1 MSFLT
6 TYYPKKITFER
17 KGENVI
23 LRPPDYK
30 DWKSWSSLK
39 EKNKTIRIFLIIRIF
54 PTDYSIIILDFY

>member
-39 EKNKTIRIFLIIRIF
+39 EKNKTSEIY
-54 PTDYSIIILDFY
+54 D